1 MQYLGY
7 YDIVW
12 ASERKTRRKKTMKNE
27 NKKLGY
33 MAVGNYG
40 TKLQLTDANKHP
52 RGQLLKKLGASHAA
66 KMYIDTK
73 DGGPKHVGYIIGGE
87 WFNIYEVHAWEGK

>member
-1 MQYLGY
+1 
-7 YDIVW
+7 
-12 ASERKTRRKKTMKNE
+12 MKNE

-40 TKLQLTDANKHP
+40 TTLQLTDAKKHP

-66 KMYIDTK
+66 KMYTDTK
-73 DGGPKHVGYIIGGE
+73 DGETKHIGYIIGGE
-87 WFNIYEVHAWEGK
+87 WFTVFEVHAWEGGNV